1 MNLEVFNSVSFN
13 GVDDVEPDLKAVRR
27 RSRSPDGSCS
37 PQNSGI
43 AVLSGNVVPKASI
56 KAARLNC
63 RIALGAIVPGLS
75 RTKVSKTPKSPVRS
89 VAGCL
94 EGALAVRGVFRHHA
108 GFARA
113 GWHGWPPL
121 GAGLL
126 ACYVFMLREAVTPL
140 CCWPSPELTRTATV
154 SLIGSGN
161 SRLCC
166 E

>member
-121 GAGLL
+121 GAGL
-126 ACYVFMLREAVTPL
+126 YVAWQALDAAANAVAVH
-140 CCWPSPELTRTATV
+140 ELPDLLEQIRRRVRAR
-154 SLIGSGN
+154 SM
-161 SRLCC
+161 
-166 E
+166 